1 MLQTIAAE
9 VATLDEFIALLT
21 LEQTALGNG
30 NTDELPALAEQK
42 SKFAVQLND
51 LATQRNRLLTAQGFA
66 ADRAGVE
73 QWCARHAENNEPG
86 QTWSRILSLASE
98 ARELN
103 RLNGELIQMRM
114 QYNTQALEAL
124 RGTRNSLQLYG
135 PDGQSTASGHRRIN
149 DAV

>member
-1 MLQTIAAE
+1 MQTISSE
-9 VATLDEFIALLT
+9 EKTLLEFVELLAI
-21 LEQTALGNG
+21 EQTALGNG
-30 NTDELPALAEQK
+30 KTDELPALSERK
-42 SKFAVQLND
+42 SNFAVQLND
-51 LATQRNRLLTAQGFA
+51 LAAQRNRLLAALGFS
-66 ADRAGVE
+66 ADRTGME
-73 QWCARHAENNEPG
+73 QWCARHSELTDSK
-86 QTWSRILSLASE
+86 QTWARVLSLASE

-135 PDGQSTASGHRRIN
+135 PDGQSTATGHRRIN